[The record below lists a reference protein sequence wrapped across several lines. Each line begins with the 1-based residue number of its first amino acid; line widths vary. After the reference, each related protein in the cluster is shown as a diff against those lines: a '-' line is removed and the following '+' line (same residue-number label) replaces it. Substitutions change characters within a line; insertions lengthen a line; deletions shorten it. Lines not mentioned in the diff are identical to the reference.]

1 MNGEPLVLEPR
12 LYTRNTKDDELV
24 RAAVLPLEQLLGAS
38 IVVDAQSQL
47 RVQAERQ
54 KAQAAQQAADNAM
67 DALRRQPDGYGA
79 LAMEAAQARG
89 TCTIGAVPQGKSEA
103 QADAARH
110 GVLATQAY
118 RQWRGSND
126 DRFSGVFGDASS
138 LYTALQ
144 RQSCQVAVGSGA
156 ELAPMAAALR
166 RDGVAFTVM
175 PAVVSMD
182 EAEAAYAQSKGFA
195 SAADLKLAAAM
206 GGLSPA
212 RLARYRQAGID
223 SLAVYEEI
231 DQRRR
236 DVRYLPTHGPGR
248 LQAKRGAV
256 RFTDIRALTAVG
268 YGSVPSRA
276 GPRRKF
282 GRLRQ
287 RPSRLAGRLHQAFG
301 QPVEMCQRRRGQR
314 HLFAPGIFGID
325 QCDPPLG
332 PHGFQ
337 ACMQRGRRADRF
349 FSHNVAH

>member
-1 MNGEPLVLEPR
+1 
-12 LYTRNTKDDELV
+12 
-24 RAAVLPLEQLLGAS
+24 
-38 IVVDAQSQL
+38 
-47 RVQAERQ
+47 
-54 KAQAAQQAADNAM
+54 
-67 DALRRQPDGYGA
+67 
-79 LAMEAAQARG
+79 MEAAQARG

-103 QADAARH
+103 QVDAARH

-212 RLARYRQAGID
+212 RRQA
-223 SLAVYEEI
+223 EI
-231 DQRRR
+231 AARPYRITLTC
-236 DVRYLPTHGPGR
+236 RYGNMITYLDGCLSSGGWIH
-248 LQAKRGAV
+248 
-256 RFTDIRALTAVG
+256 
-268 YGSVPSRA
+268 PSRC
-276 GPRRKF
+276 GWE
-282 GRLRQ
+282 
-287 RPSRLAGRLHQAFG
+287 RPSRNTTAATSMSW
-301 QPVEMCQRRRGQR
+301 EAKRRTDSCSMLRPMSPCTC
-314 HLFAPGIFGID
+314 ATSPT
-325 QCDPPLG
+325 
-332 PHGFQ
+332 
-337 ACMQRGRRADRF
+337 RRC
-349 FSHNVAH
+349 

>member
-182 EAEAAYAQSKGFA
+182 EAEAAFAQSKGFA

-212 RLARYRQAGID
+212 RRQA
-223 SLAVYEEI
+223 EI
-231 DQRRR
+231 AARPYRITLTC
-236 DVRYLPTHGPGR
+236 RYGNMITYLDGCLSSGGWIH
-248 LQAKRGAV
+248 
-256 RFTDIRALTAVG
+256 
-268 YGSVPSRA
+268 PSRC
-276 GPRRKF
+276 GWE
-282 GRLRQ
+282 
-287 RPSRLAGRLHQAFG
+287 RPSRNTTAATSMSW
-301 QPVEMCQRRRGQR
+301 EAKRRTDSCSMLRPMSPCTC
-314 HLFAPGIFGID
+314 ATSPT
-325 QCDPPLG
+325 
-332 PHGFQ
+332 
-337 ACMQRGRRADRF
+337 RRC
-349 FSHNVAH
+349 